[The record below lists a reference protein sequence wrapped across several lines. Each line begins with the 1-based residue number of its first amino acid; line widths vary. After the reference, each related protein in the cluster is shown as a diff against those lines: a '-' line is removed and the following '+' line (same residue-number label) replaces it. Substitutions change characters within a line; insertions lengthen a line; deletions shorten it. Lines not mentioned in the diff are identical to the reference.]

1 MSMGDE
7 PIQLPRVSRLRRWG
21 IGLNVLVSC
30 AALFAI
36 VVMVNY
42 LASRHFVRFN
52 WTGDTRFQ
60 LLPQTL
66 LLLGSLTN
74 QVKVSVLFEPDVPG
88 TLYGDVKALLKEYQ
102 LASPRIQVEFI
113 DYLRNSRG
121 AALVKA
127 QYRLSTSADAD
138 LVIFDCEGRHRVVNA
153 RELSDYDLSGAFRNE
168 PVKRTGFKG
177 EQFFTSAL
185 LSVTDPK
192 PLKAYALAGHKEH
205 DLTSEDSTQ
214 GYQNFASLLREKNI
228 TIEPFSLLTN
238 DVPEDCS
245 LLIIAGPR
253 NRIPSQEL
261 ERIDA
266 YLKRGGRVFAL
277 LLSTLLPDARKSGL
291 ERLLAEWNVE
301 VGDNLVIDQSQTRA
315 GAARILLVSEF
326 GGHPIVNPLRG
337 ARLGLVMPRSVRQ
350 RAADPRGADA
360 VKVDE
365 LAFTSA
371 SGVALANVAGSEGPT
386 ETNGVISLIV
396 AAEKGTV
403 SGVSPDR
410 GATRLVVVGE
420 SIFLAN
426 GLIEAEANRDFASL
440 AVNWLLERGHLLD
453 IGPRPLREYQVS
465 LTVAQRR
472 NLRWILLGAMPGSV
486 LFLGLLVWVRRRK

>member
-121 AALVKA
+121 AAQVKA
-127 QYRLSTSADAD
+127 QYHINTSADTD
-138 LVIFDCEGRHRVVNA
+138 LVIFDCGGRHRVVNA

-192 PLKAYALAGHKEH
+192 PLKAYALAGHEEH
-205 DLTSEDSTQ
+205 DLTSEDSQ
-214 GYQNFASLLREKNI
+214 WGYQKFAGLLREKNI
-228 TIEPFSLLTN
+228 AIEPLSLLTN
-238 DVPEDCS
+238 DVLEDCS
-245 LLIIAGPR
+245 LLVVAGPR
-253 NRIPSQEL
+253 NRIPSEEL
-261 ERIDA
+261 EKIDA
-266 YLKRGGRVFAL
+266 YLKKGGRVFAL
-277 LLSTLLPDARKSGL
+277 LLNTRLTKGRSGL

-301 VGDNLVIDQSQTRA
+301 VGDNLVIDRAQTQA
-315 GAARILLVSEF
+315 GAGQALLTSEF
-326 GGHPIVNPLRG
+326 GGHPVVNPLHG
-337 ARLGLVMPRSVRQ
+337 SRLGLAWPRSVRQ
-350 RAADPRGADA
+350 RTANPRGADA

-365 LAFTSA
+365 LAFTSS
-371 SGVALANVAGSEGPT
+371 SGVALANVGGT
-386 ETNGVISLIV
+386 QETNGVIPLAV

-403 SGVSPDR
+403 TGVSPDR

-420 SIFLAN
+420 SIFLGN
-426 GLIEAEANRDFASL
+426 GMIEAEANRDFASL
-440 AVNWLLERGHLLD
+440 AVNWLLGRGHLLD

-465 LTVAQRR
+465 LTVGQRR
-472 NLRWILLGAMPGSV
+472 NVRWILLGAMPGSV